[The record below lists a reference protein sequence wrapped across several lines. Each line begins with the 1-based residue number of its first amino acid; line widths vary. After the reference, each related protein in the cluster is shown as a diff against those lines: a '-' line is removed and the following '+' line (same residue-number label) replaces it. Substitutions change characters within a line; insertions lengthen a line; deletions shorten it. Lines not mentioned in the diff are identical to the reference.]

1 MRLRID
7 PHVHSRL
14 SDGTDSPREL
24 LLRARTAGL
33 DVIGAVDH
41 DTLDHWSEFRAAHQE
56 LLAEAEN
63 PPAVILGAEI
73 SASLDGV
80 PVHLL
85 AYLPDPKRGNLRR
98 QLANAKSDR
107 VERLQK
113 MVEKIAVDYPITW
126 QDVLDEVAGL
136 MPGRP
141 HLGDAL
147 VHKGYFTDRS
157 EAFKQV
163 LGTHSPYYVRR
174 PPVDAITTI
183 QVIIADGGVPVL
195 AHPFIT
201 SRGKA
206 MTSATVRALA
216 MAGLAGIETAHREM
230 EAAARDTATVL
241 AAELGLFV
249 TGSSDYHGTGKP
261 NQLGENLTSETSLRR
276 IIAAGAT
283 EILGQLPH

>member
-24 LLRARTAGL
+24 LLRSRAAGL

-56 LLAEAEN
+56 LLAAGEN

-147 VHKGYFTDRS
+147 VRKGYLRIDPRLSNRFSGHILRTMS
-157 EAFKQV
+157 GA
-163 LGTHSPYYVRR
+163 RR
-174 PPVDAITTI
+174 WMP
-183 QVIIADGGVPVL
+183 
-195 AHPFIT
+195 
-201 SRGKA
+201 
-206 MTSATVRALA
+206 
-216 MAGLAGIETAHREM
+216 
-230 EAAARDTATVL
+230 
-241 AAELGLFV
+241 
-249 TGSSDYHGTGKP
+249 
-261 NQLGENLTSETSLRR
+261 SLRFRPSLQTEGFRCWR
-276 IIAAGAT
+276 I
-283 EILGQLPH
+283 PS